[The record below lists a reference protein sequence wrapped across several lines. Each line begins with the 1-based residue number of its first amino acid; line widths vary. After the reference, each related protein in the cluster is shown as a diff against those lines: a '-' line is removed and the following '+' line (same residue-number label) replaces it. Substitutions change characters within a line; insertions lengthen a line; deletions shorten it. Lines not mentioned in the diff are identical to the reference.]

1 MNIEEFLNYLK
12 EDLLLDAEALRLVQN
27 ILEYA
32 RDGLCDENEQFN
44 FLCQMLEGVCCLS
57 ENDIKAIYL

>member
-1 MNIEEFLNYLK
+1 MNMEEFLNYLK

-32 RDGLCDENEQFN
+32 RDSLCDENEQFN